1 MIAMRR
7 SDLPRE
13 AIRNRTS
20 LSASAWTIDSISMQP
35 TSCLEGQPAH
45 RLLDNLPFGG
55 TLKV

>member
-1 MIAMRR
+1 MIAMRK
-7 SDLPRE
+7 SDRPRE

-20 LSASAWTIDSISMQP
+20 LSDSAWTIDSISMQP
-35 TSCLEGQPAH
+35 TNCLKGQPAQ